1 MLLDP
6 RNQEPNTHT
15 GNSEAVSFVNVT
27 SHCVS
32 GSAQI
37 VDYKSQ
43 EHSRLFSSSNVDWSF
58 VLSNKSDRISIKEA
72 VCFHPS
78 RPLTAAVEMRPRR
91 SSRQL
96 RVKPIML
103 LFHPLFCFLQA
114 AMSSQDEDP
123 MSKLIE
129 QETEGYYKADPDP
142 FDDRHP
148 GRADPNCMLGQ
159 LLKMLFLNDDF
170 TNALLDTYI
179 MTNRDV
185 TLNTAACR
193 LLLNI
198 VPGLDTAVVFEDKV
212 FCCLKLQDGALF
224 IFSSIMLII

>member
-1 MLLDP
+1 
-6 RNQEPNTHT
+6 
-15 GNSEAVSFVNVT
+15 
-27 SHCVS
+27 
-32 GSAQI
+32 
-37 VDYKSQ
+37 
-43 EHSRLFSSSNVDWSF
+43 
-58 VLSNKSDRISIKEA
+58 
-72 VCFHPS
+72 
-78 RPLTAAVEMRPRR
+78 MRPRR

-96 RVKPIML
+96 R
-103 LFHPLFCFLQA
+103 A

-123 MSKLIE
+123 LAALSAVLSSAWTAALSADMAVAMSADAKADLAKLLDEWEVAHHGTTEQLVSVLTKMSKLIE